1 MRGFSSGQ
9 FYLHSILNQFD
20 IFSVSEHW
28 LFEEQ
33 LCKLECVDSRYVGYS
48 KASQNNPN
56 ILSGQRG
63 QGGVE
68 MLWKAGLG
76 DFVSKLSIDSDRI
89 IGAKFVLENRES
101 LFVLAVYLPASNHSL
116 EEFHEALDFL
126 WALYEHYSDQGITV
140 IIEDFNGALGYLG
153 GNRICSE
160 PNQRGKHIDE
170 FFNFFNL
177 SAVNLDKSCAGPL
190 ETFYADS
197 GTSSS
202 AMDLIVVPRVLTQY
216 INWTRVFDREAE
228 KLSDHIPIAI
238 SFKKSLLQHNNK
250 SGSSLGYS
258 RKHVSWHRF
267 NAHQIHNLYTLSL
280 KESPKHFDCELEPD
294 KCFENLS

>member
-1 MRGFSSGQ
+1 MIGCWNIRGFSSGQ

-33 LCKLECVDSRYVGYS
+33 LCKLECVDSRFVGYG
-48 KASQNNPN
+48 KASQDNPN

-63 QGGVE
+63 QGGVG
-68 MLWKAGLG
+68 MLWKAGLS

-89 IGAKFVLENRES
+89 IGAKSVLENQES
-101 LFVLAVYLPASNHSL
+101 LFVLAVYLPVSSHSL
-116 EEFHEALDFL
+116 EQFREEFCEALDFL
-126 WALYEHYSDQGITV
+126 WALYEHYSDQSITV
-140 IIEDFNGALGYLG
+140 IIGDFNGALGYLG

-160 PNQRGKHIDE
+160 PNQRGKLIDE

-197 GTSSS
+197 GTSSF
-202 AMDLIVVPRVLTQY
+202 AIDLIVVPRALTQY

-228 KLSDHIPIAI
+228 NLSDHIPIAI
-238 SFKKSLLQHNNK
+238 SVKEFPSRSHCSSIITNLVLL
-250 SGSSLGYS
+250 LDI
-258 RKHVSWHRF
+258 
-267 NAHQIHNLYTLSL
+267 A
-280 KESPKHFDCELEPD
+280 
-294 KCFENLS
+294 ENIILAQV